1 MQSIPQPYEYSHQ
14 NCFSKVKD
22 MKNDTSIKWKEGVIL
37 HVQNEQMMI
46 YSYKEHYSAIK
57 KMVEP
62 RYKQHGWI
70 PKIKN

>member
-1 MQSIPQPYEYSHQ
+1 
-14 NCFSKVKD
+14 

-57 KMVEP
+57 KTVEP

>member
-1 MQSIPQPYEYSHQ
+1 
-14 NCFSKVKD
+14 

-46 YSYKEHYSAIK
+46 YPYKEHYSAIK
-57 KMVEP
+57 KTVEP